1 VRDSPC
7 YRAWSFT
14 MLTALVLICSAA
26 VTPDVRDCTRA
37 NATTV
42 MRVPAKFGNP
52 AACFLH
58 GQAYLAETSI
68 GKELG
73 DSEQVKVV
81 CAPTEMIDAS
91 IPMLT
96 AK

>member
-1 VRDSPC
+1 
-7 YRAWSFT
+7 

-26 VTPDVRDCTRA
+26 VTPDVRDCTHA
-37 NATTV
+37 NARAV

-52 AACFLH
+52 TTCFMH

-68 GKELG
+68 AKELG
-73 DSEQVKVV
+73 DGEQVKVV
-81 CAPTEMIDAS
+81 CTPAELIDAS

>member
-1 VRDSPC
+1 
-7 YRAWSFT
+7 

-26 VTPDVRDCTRA
+26 ATPDVRDCTRA
-37 NATTV
+37 NATAV

-52 AACFLH
+52 ATCFMH

-73 DSEQVKVV
+73 NSEQVKVV
-81 CAPTEMIDAS
+81 CTRTEMIDAS

>member
-1 VRDSPC
+1 M
-7 YRAWSFT
+7 
-14 MLTALVLICSAA
+14 MLTALVLICSLA

-37 NATTV
+37 NATAV
-42 MRVPAKFGNP
+42 MRVPVKFENP
-52 AACFLH
+52 ATCFMH

-73 DSEQVKVV
+73 NNEQVKVV
-81 CAPTEMIDAS
+81 CTPTELIDAS

>member
-1 VRDSPC
+1 
-7 YRAWSFT
+7 

-37 NATTV
+37 NAMAV
-42 MRVPAKFGNP
+42 MRVPAKYGNP

-68 GKELG
+68 GEELG

>member
-1 VRDSPC
+1 
-7 YRAWSFT
+7 
-14 MLTALVLICSAA
+14 
-26 VTPDVRDCTRA
+26 
-37 NATTV
+37 

-68 GKELG
+68 GEELG
-73 DSEQVKVV
+73 DSERVKVV